1 MGLFSKDTKKT
12 LIKEF
17 KELIDDIMDNYDKYN
32 DNERTQVKNALEKLQ
47 NLNSNLDKYD
57 PKMQNAFDKVKKAF
71 RDFFGG

>member
-1 MGLFSKDTKKT
+1 MGLLSKDTKKT

-17 KELIDDIMDNYDKYN
+17 KALIEDIMDNYDKYN
-32 DNERTQVKNALEKLQ
+32 DDEKKQVKNALETLQ

-57 PKMQNAFDKVKKAF
+57 AKLQNEFDKVKKAF